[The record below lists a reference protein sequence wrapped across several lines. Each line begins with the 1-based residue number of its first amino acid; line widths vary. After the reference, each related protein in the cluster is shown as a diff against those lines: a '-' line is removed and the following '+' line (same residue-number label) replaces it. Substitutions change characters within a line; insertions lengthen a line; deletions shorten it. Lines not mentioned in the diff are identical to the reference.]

1 MSHKRKYPNSCQGA
15 TALALSELGRLA
27 DARVAERGRAFF
39 KKADVVPL
47 YGVKAAAVHGLV
59 REIHDSVNHTWDDAH
74 AVEFCNTMVRRPEL
88 EAKLTGLLLLGRFQ
102 KRFQPDLLD
111 VVGSWLAEDRLSSWA
126 AVDGLCAA
134 VTSPLLRA
142 HPGLLQPIVRWAQGA
157 SRWQRRAAVVTL
169 VPLARRG
176 QYLAEAYGL
185 ANRLAGDPEDLIHK
199 ACGWLLREA
208 GTTDRECLIQY
219 LERRGHRLP
228 RTTVRYAI
236 ERLDRSVRRR
246 LLDVTRSDGAQRGR

>member
-1 MSHKRKYPNSCQGA
+1 MTKLRQ
-15 TALALSELGRLA
+15 LA
-27 DARVAERGRAFF
+27 DARVAERGRTFF
-39 KKADVVPL
+39 KKDDAVPL

-59 REIHDSVNHTWDDAH
+59 REIHNSVKHTWDLAH
-74 AVEFCNTMVRRPEL
+74 AVEFCNAMARRPEL

-102 KRFQPDLLD
+102 RRFQPDLLD
-111 VVGSWLAEDRLSSWA
+111 AVGSWLAEDRLSSWA

-142 HPGLLQPIVRWAQGA
+142 HPGLLQPIVQWAQGA

-169 VPLARRG
+169 VPFARRG
-176 QYLAEAYGL
+176 EYLGEAYEL
-185 ANRLAGDPEDLIHK
+185 ADRLAGDPEDLIHK

-208 GTTDRECLIQY
+208 GKTDPERLIQY
-219 LERRGHRLP
+219 LERRGHGLP

-236 ERLDRSVRRR
+236 ERLDRSERRR
-246 LLDVTRSDGAQRGR
+246 LLDVSRSDGGQRGR